1 MTTLVIGGAT
11 LILMGGII
19 VYLKVENNRLIRE
32 NRQACSRESE
42 SIRRIHD
49 LREQLF
55 ALENREKA
63 RDSHHQMM
71 RDERIDAL
79 KAEMEALHE
88 KHREELEQKQAE
100 LRNKE
105 MLIATFKKQID
116 RLSGWEEIEK
126 GATKR

>member
-19 VYLKVENNRLIRE
+19 LYLKVENNRLIRE
-32 NRQACSRESE
+32 NRQACSREVE
-42 SIRRIHD
+42 SIRRVHD
-49 LREQLF
+49 LRDQLY

-63 RDSHHQMM
+63 KDSHQLMM
-71 RDERIDAL
+71 RNERIAAL
-79 KAEMEALHE
+79 KAEMEALHA
-88 KHREELEQKQAE
+88 KHNEELEQKNAE

-126 GATKR
+126 GAAKK

>member
-19 VYLKVENNRLIRE
+19 VYLKVENNRLLRE
-32 NRQACSRESE
+32 NRQACVRESE
-42 SIRRIHD
+42 SLRRINE

-63 RDSHHQMM
+63 RGSHRRMM
-71 RDERIDAL
+71 RDERIEAL
-79 KAEMEALHE
+79 EAEMKNLQA
-88 KHREELEQKQAE
+88 KHNEELERKDAE

-105 MLIATFKKQID
+105 ILIATFKKQID

-126 GATKR
+126 GVAKR

>member
-32 NRQACSRESE
+32 NRQACSRETE

-63 RDSHHQMM
+63 RDSHHRMM
-71 RDERIDAL
+71 RDERI
-79 KAEMEALHE
+79 EALEAKMEDLHI
-88 KHREELEQKQAE
+88 KHMEELERKDAE

-126 GATKR
+126 GAAKK